1 VLPRTT
7 RCWGNTYVIALV
19 SESAKRELVEV
30 VENAL
35 TYYSYLG
42 EPGRAQLLKQVLPLL
57 AAAALQEEREA
68 HGHQRHLDDH

>member
-1 VLPRTT
+1 
-7 RCWGNTYVIALV
+7 VIALV

-57 AAAALQEEREA
+57 AAAAL
-68 HGHQRHLDDH
+68 